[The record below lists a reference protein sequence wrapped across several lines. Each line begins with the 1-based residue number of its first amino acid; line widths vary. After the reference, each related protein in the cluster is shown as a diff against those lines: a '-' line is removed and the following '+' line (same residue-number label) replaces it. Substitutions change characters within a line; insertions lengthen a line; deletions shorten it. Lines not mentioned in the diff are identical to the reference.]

1 MRVRRVR
8 LRVRNVPWM
17 ADYHGREAKLVGSV
31 VDAVEL
37 DDGDGGGV
45 LAYVD
50 DRDGEASEFA
60 EALDNLRVPSSGEL
74 MASKMTT
81 RTLEELRD
89 HARRRFLHGDVVGV
103 RT

>member
-17 ADYHGREAKLVGSV
+17 TDYHGREARLVGEV

-37 DDGDGGGV
+37 DTGDSDGV

-50 DRDGEASEFA
+50 DRDGEASELA
-60 EALDNLRVPSSGEL
+60 EAWAYAAGAGAAGARMLDKVKQEL
-74 MASKMTT
+74 MA
-81 RTLEELRD
+81 
-89 HARRRFLHGDVVGV
+89 HAKRRFLHGDVIGV

>member
-17 ADYHGREAKLVGSV
+17 SDYHGREAGLVGTV

-37 DDGDGGGV
+37 DEGDAGV

-60 EALDNLRVPSSGEL
+60 EALENLRVGSTGEL

-81 RTLEELRD
+81 RTLAELRD
-89 HARRRFLHGDVVGV
+89 HAARRFLHGDVIGV
-103 RT
+103 RA

>member
-17 ADYHGREAKLVGSV
+17 TDYHGREARLVGTV

-37 DDGDGGGV
+37 DDGDGGV

-50 DRDGEASEFA
+50 DRDGEASEYA
-60 EALDNLRVPSSGEL
+60 EALDNLRVPSTGEL
-74 MASKMTT
+74 LASKMTS

-89 HARRRFLHGDVVGV
+89 HARRRFLHGDVIGV

>member
-8 LRVRNVPWM
+8 LRVRNVPWLS
-17 ADYHGREAKLVGSV
+17 DYHGREAGLVGEV

-37 DDGDGGGV
+37 DEADGGV

-50 DRDGEASEFA
+50 DRDGEASEYV
-60 EALDNLRVPSSGEL
+60 EALEFAAPAGESPMRRRVL
-74 MASKMTT
+74 N
-81 RTLEELRD
+81 ELRQ
-89 HARRRFLHGDVVGV
+89 HAERRLLHGDVVGV